1 MRQRHCASIQAAA
14 AVRSA
19 VRQFHVY
26 IMASR
31 TKRLYTG
38 ITNNLPQR
46 VSQHREQLVG
56 HTAKYKISQLVF
68 YEPAPDA
75 RSAIEREKEIK
86 QWTRAKR
93 VSLVESMN
101 PEWDD
106 LAETWFAG
114 APPER
119 T

>member
-1 MRQRHCASIQAAA
+1 
-14 AVRSA
+14 
-19 VRQFHVY
+19 
-26 IMASR
+26 MASQ

-38 ITNNLPQR
+38 MTSNSPER
-46 VSQHREQLVG
+46 VSLHRDQRVG
-56 HTAKYKISQLVF
+56 HTARYRISRLVF

-75 RSAIEREKEIK
+75 RSAIEREKEIN

-106 LAETWFAG
+106 LAETRFA
-114 APPER
+114 PSDP